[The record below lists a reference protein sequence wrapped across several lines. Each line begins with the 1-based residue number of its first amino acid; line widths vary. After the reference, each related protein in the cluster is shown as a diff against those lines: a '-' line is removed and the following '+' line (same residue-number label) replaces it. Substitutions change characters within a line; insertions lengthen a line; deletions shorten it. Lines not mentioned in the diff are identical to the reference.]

1 MTLVDSLRHTFT
13 LSELLSCSGLAKS
26 TYHYHHA
33 CSRRPD
39 RYAFEREAVARI
51 FSENRGRYGYRRVA
65 LALRREE
72 GLCLSGKTVA
82 KLMREEG
89 LRCLVRRKKY
99 HSYKGEIGKIAPH
112 VLSRDFSAHRPGLKW
127 VTDITEFK
135 VGATKVYLSPVI
147 DLYNGE
153 VISYSVSSN
162 PSIRMVLDMVDR
174 AVDRLGPGESPI
186 LHSDQGWQ
194 YQHRSYCQALEL
206 SGIIQSMSRK
216 GNCLDNACAE
226 SFFGHLKCELY
237 RGRMFEDVEAFK
249 AELDEYIEYYNT
261 KRIKGKL
268 KGLSPVEY
276 RTQSQCAV

>member
-1 MTLVDSLRHTFT
+1 MILVDSLRHAFT
-13 LSELLSCSGLAKS
+13 LKELLACSGLARS

-33 CSRRPD
+33 RSTRPD
-39 RYAFEREAVARI
+39 RYAFERAAVARI
-51 FSENRGRYGYRRVA
+51 FSENRGRYGYRRIA

-89 LRCLVRRKKY
+89 LRCLIRRKRY
-99 HSYKGEIGKIAPH
+99 HSYKGEVGKTAPH
-112 VLSRDFSAHRPGLKW
+112 LLSRDFVADRPGLKW

-135 VGATKVYLSPVI
+135 VGTTKVYLSPAI

-162 PSIRMVLDMVDR
+162 PGMRMVLDMVDR
-174 AVDRLGPGESPI
+174 AVEKLAPGERPI

-194 YQHRSYCQALEL
+194 YQHRRYRRALKL
-206 SGIIQSMSRK
+206 GGITQSMSRK

-226 SFFGHLKCELY
+226 SFFGHLKCEFY
-237 RGRMFEDVEAFK
+237 RGHRFEDIDTFR

-261 KRIKGKL
+261 RRIKEKL